1 MARPAWRVAPRSLLS
16 SRLPAPRRLEW
27 EENMRSLARL
37 RLPTLIAVLGTVVLC
52 LLDAAAGATPQPRT
66 VKVSGTGTDLLNG
79 AIVHSKQDTA
89 TGMIQRSTETVDLN
103 GDLRGRVLYQV
114 TSVFD
119 FHKNTLVNTGDQVFS
134 GTVAGSGPVLL
145 HDSRFRFEVDL
156 TTGADTGSVYLSH
169 HIAGP
174 QVTCTLKVVGTGK
187 DQDGNPTFKYSG
199 ECTFAADR

>member
-1 MARPAWRVAPRSLLS
+1 
-16 SRLPAPRRLEW
+16 
-27 EENMRSLARL
+27 MRCLARF
-37 RLPTLIAVLGTVVLC
+37 RLLTLIAFGTVALR
-52 LLDAAAGATPQPRT
+52 LLGDMASANPQPRT
-66 VKVSGTGTDLLNG
+66 VQVSGTGTDLLNG
-79 AIVHSKQDTA
+79 AIVHSKQATA
-89 TGMIQRSTETVDLN
+89 NGMIQRSTETVELN

-119 FHKNTLVNTGDQVFS
+119 YHKGTLVNTGDEVYS

-145 HDSRFRFEVDL
+145 HDSRFRFDVNL
-156 TTGADTGSVYLSH
+156 ATGADTGSVYLSH

-174 QVTCTLKVVGTGK
+174 QVSCTLKVVGTGK